1 MLKLLIG
8 WWAYVIFFIILQA
21 KSNGDG
27 YVAKRKAI
35 THSAIDDNEHHS
47 CNFQKNLSTIGV
59 MHYVRLLSQVRN
71 NWRLIFTGKHK
82 TKLRSICPWIA
93 SLLQVNPQN
102 CRVLAFVE
110 MWIHTP
116 YFENKPFVKLVPK
129 VIFRFDKD
137 K

>member
-1 MLKLLIG
+1 MSGCCHK
-8 WWAYVIFFIILQA
+8 W
-21 KSNGDG
+21 
-27 YVAKRKAI
+27 
-35 THSAIDDNEHHS
+35 E
-47 CNFQKNLSTIGV
+47 TIEGSSS
-59 MHYVRLLSQVRN
+59 REN
-71 NWRLIFTGKHK
+71 T
-82 TKLRSICPWIA
+82 TKLRSIYPWIA

-110 MWIHTP
+110 MWIYTP